1 MTSPL
6 EQWQDMQ
13 EQHLQLL
20 ETQQNAYLTAVR
32 TWRTQLA
39 AATQAGQAAAG
50 AGQQGPGTLF
60 NPGFNPTAFNPTA
73 FNPTAFN
80 PAAAGGPS
88 TPGWTVPGVASAD
101 EVAEANRTYLH
112 KFNDLQQDFLA
123 RLTDLITNQQP

>member
-13 EQHLQLL
+13 EQNLHLLK
-20 ETQQNAYLTAVR
+20 TQQDAYLTAVR

-39 AATQAGQAAAG
+39 AAA
-50 AGQQGPGTLF
+50 QQGPGTPF

-101 EVAEANRTYLH
+101 EVAEANRSYLQ
-112 KFNDLQQDFLA
+112 KFNELQQDFLA